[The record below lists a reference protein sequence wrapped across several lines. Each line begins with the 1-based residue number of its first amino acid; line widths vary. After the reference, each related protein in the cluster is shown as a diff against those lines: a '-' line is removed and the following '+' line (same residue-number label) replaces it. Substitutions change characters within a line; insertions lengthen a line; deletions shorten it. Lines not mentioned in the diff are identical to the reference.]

1 MKRATMIFA
10 TMLTMA
16 LVMSWAV
23 PAISEEMGIV
33 NINTANVEKLMTLE
47 GIGEAYA
54 QRIVEFRDKNG
65 PFKNPQ
71 DLTKIKGIGERILE
85 LNKGRIVVKDT

>member
-23 PAISEEMGIV
+23 PAISEEIGIV

-47 GIGEAYA
+47 GIGKTYA

>member
-1 MKRATMIFA
+1 
-10 TMLTMA
+10 
-16 LVMSWAV
+16 MSGAV
-23 PAISEEMGIV
+23 PAISEELGIV

-47 GIGEAYA
+47 GIGKTYA

-65 PFKNPQ
+65 PFKTPQ